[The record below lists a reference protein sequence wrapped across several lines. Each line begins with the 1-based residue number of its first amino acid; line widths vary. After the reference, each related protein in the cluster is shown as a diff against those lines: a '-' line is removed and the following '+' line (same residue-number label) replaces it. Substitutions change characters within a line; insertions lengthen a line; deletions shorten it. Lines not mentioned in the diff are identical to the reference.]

1 MNTRVQLGA
10 LNKGGLSV
18 TEYFN
23 KMKTLGDTLAII
35 GQPLKDEEFTTYLL
49 ARLDNRMIHLS
60 LQSMIQSPCQ
70 NSLHIC
76 LVRSRV

>member
-49 ARLDNRMIHLS
+49 ARLDESYDSLVTSVNDPIPLS
-60 LQSMIQSPCQ
+60 ELFAYLLS
-70 NSLHIC
+70 
-76 LVRSRV
+76 